1 MHRDS
6 FGGRPSGRPV
16 IGLLVDWLED
26 NYQNTVVS
34 GVADAAREL
43 GVDLICF
50 TGGVLRSPYRFAAQ
64 RNAIYDLAGPE
75 NVDGLLIMS
84 GTLGNAVGP
93 DELARWCQRYRPLPM
108 CSVAVPLPGI
118 PSVLVDNATGMRE
131 LVVHLVEV
139 HGYRRIAFIRGPEAN
154 DESERRYRVY
164 RDVLAEHD
172 LDLDPRLVVVGGF
185 QRAASAEAVG
195 RLCDEHPTPLDAVV
209 AASDSMALG
218 AIDALRARGLRVP
231 EDVAVAG
238 FDDVDEARFT
248 TPPLTTVRQP
258 LYQQGRRAVE
268 TLLSML
274 HGHAVSEQVT
284 LHTELVPRQS
294 CRCARRG
301 APRGPASERWLPGA
315 GFESVFAVNRARA
328 LAGMAL
334 AARGSAHVDG
344 DWGVRILDAFT
355 TDLLGFTSGAL
366 AVTFEGIVRRVIDA
380 GGDAAAWQDVLS
392 VLRLEAL
399 PAMGDHPDLRARAE
413 DLLHEIRL
421 LVADVAES
429 AQAQH
434 RLDVERWARDL
445 SGTSEALVTT
455 FDVGSLVRAAAARLP
470 RLRIQSCYM
479 SLYERGEP
487 TAESSRLVLSY
498 DAGRPPASEHLED
511 SAPEP
516 EGELVFPSRQLAP
529 RGTLPDRRVTFV
541 VQPLFFKEDQLGFV
555 LFEMGPREG
564 TIYEALRE
572 QISAALK
579 GALLVQQV
587 VEKDREQQH
596 LLADL
601 EKRARQLEE
610 AYRAIQ
616 ENQEKLLISE
626 KLASLG
632 RLTASIVHEMNTP
645 LAAVRAALV
654 DLGKLVTEY
663 QDSVG
668 DSDVTVHDHGEIG
681 KEMRQTIG
689 LASSAAERAAL
700 FVRGIK
706 AQTRDMGPHEG
717 RAFNVV
723 SGIREALLLLGHA
736 TRKGN
741 CRAVFEPPAE
751 QIELFG
757 SPVRFSQ
764 VVTNLV
770 ENAVDA
776 SMAKG
781 GGTIKVLVTIQDDGL
796 TLEVADAG
804 TGIPPEVLPR
814 IFEPMFTTKPFG
826 QGTGLGLSIVHDIVT
841 GDFGGSVVVDS
852 QLGSGTTF
860 TVRFPHARDR

>member
-16 IGLLVDWLED
+16 VGLLVDWLKD
-26 NYQNTVVS
+26 SYQNTLVS

-43 GVDLICF
+43 GVNLVCF
-50 TGGVLRSPYRFAAQ
+50 TGGVLRSPYPFAVQ

-84 GTLGNAVGP
+84 GTLGNTIGP
-93 DELARWCQRYRPLPM
+93 DELARWCERYRPLPM
-108 CSVAVPLPGI
+108 CSIAVPLPGI
-118 PSVLVDNATGMRE
+118 PSVLVDNATGMHE
-131 LVVHLVEV
+131 LMAHLIEG
-139 HGYRRIAFIRGPEAN
+139 HGYRRLAFVRGPEAN

-164 RDVLAEHD
+164 RDVLAEHG
-172 LDLDPRLVVVGGF
+172 LALDPALVVVGGF

-195 RLCDEHPTPLDAVV
+195 RLWDDHGAPIDAVV

-258 LYQQGRRAVE
+258 LHEQGRRSVE
-268 TLLSML
+268 TLLAML
-274 HGHAVSEQVT
+274 AGRAVPDQVT

-294 CRCARRG
+294 CRCARRV
-301 APRGPASERWLPGA
+301 AAASAASERALPDG
-315 GFESVFAVNRARA
+315 GFEAAFAASRAGAR
-328 LAGMAL
+328 AGMAL
-334 AARGSAHVDG
+334 AARRPALAVQE
-344 DWGVRILDAFT
+344 DWDTRILDAFAADLRRVT
-355 TDLLGFTSGAL
+355 TGAL
-366 AVTFEGIVRRVIDA
+366 AVTFEGIVREAVDA

-392 VLRLEAL
+392 VLRREAL
-399 PAMGDHPDLRARAE
+399 LAVGGDHGLRARAE
-413 DLLHEIRL
+413 DLFHDIRL

-429 AQAQH
+429 AEGRH
-434 RLDVERWARDL
+434 RLDAERWARNL
-445 SGTSEALVTT
+445 SGTSEALVT

-470 RLRIQSCYM
+470 RLRIQSCFM
-479 SLYERGEP
+479 SLYEGGEP
-487 TAESSRLVLSY
+487 TAESSRLVLGY
-498 DAGRPPASEHLED
+498 DAALAPAE
-511 SAPEP
+511 EP
-516 EGELVFPSRQLAP
+516 VQVVFPSRQLAP
-529 RGTLPDRRVTFV
+529 RGSLPDRRATFV
-541 VQPLFFKEDQLGFV
+541 VQPLFFKETQLGFV

-579 GALLVQQV
+579 GALLV
-587 VEKDREQQH
+587 E
-596 LLADL
+596 
-601 EKRARQLEE
+601 QLEE

-616 ENQEKLLISE
+616 DNQERLLTSE

-663 QDSVG
+663 QSSID
-668 DSDVTVHDHGEIG
+668 DAEVTADDHGEIG
-681 KEMRQTIG
+681 KEMHQAIG
-689 LASSAAERAAL
+689 LAESAAERAAL

-717 RAFNVV
+717 RVFNVV
-723 SGIREALLLLGHA
+723 SSIREALLLLGHA
-736 TRKGN
+736 IRKGS
-741 CRAVFEPPAE
+741 CRAVFDPPAE
-751 QIELFG
+751 QIELYG

-776 SMAKG
+776 SVATG
-781 GGTIKVLVTIQDDGL
+781 GGTIEVRVTFDPDGL
-796 TLEVADAG
+796 TLRVGDAG

-826 QGTGLGLSIVHDIVT
+826 QGTGLGLSIVHNIVT
-841 GDFGGSVVVDS
+841 GDFGGSVVVDT
-852 QLGSGTTF
+852 QLGAGTTF
-860 TVRFPHARDR
+860 TVRFPHRRSTTAAQ

>member
-1 MHRDS
+1 
-6 FGGRPSGRPV
+6 
-16 IGLLVDWLED
+16 
-26 NYQNTVVS
+26 
-34 GVADAAREL
+34 
-43 GVDLICF
+43 
-50 TGGVLRSPYRFAAQ
+50 
-64 RNAIYDLAGPE
+64 
-75 NVDGLLIMS
+75 
-84 GTLGNAVGP
+84 
-93 DELARWCQRYRPLPM
+93 
-108 CSVAVPLPGI
+108 
-118 PSVLVDNATGMRE
+118 
-131 LVVHLVEV
+131 
-139 HGYRRIAFIRGPEAN
+139 
-154 DESERRYRVY
+154 
-164 RDVLAEHD
+164 
-172 LDLDPRLVVVGGF
+172 
-185 QRAASAEAVG
+185 
-195 RLCDEHPTPLDAVV
+195 
-209 AASDSMALG
+209 
-218 AIDALRARGLRVP
+218 
-231 EDVAVAG
+231 
-238 FDDVDEARFT
+238 
-248 TPPLTTVRQP
+248 
-258 LYQQGRRAVE
+258 
-268 TLLSML
+268 
-274 HGHAVSEQVT
+274 
-284 LHTELVPRQS
+284 
-294 CRCARRG
+294 
-301 APRGPASERWLPGA
+301 
-315 GFESVFAVNRARA
+315 
-328 LAGMAL
+328 
-334 AARGSAHVDG
+334 
-344 DWGVRILDAFT
+344 
-355 TDLLGFTSGAL
+355 
-366 AVTFEGIVRRVIDA
+366 
-380 GGDAAAWQDVLS
+380 
-392 VLRLEAL
+392 
-399 PAMGDHPDLRARAE
+399 MGDQPNLRARAE

-470 RLRIQSCYM
+470 RLRIQSCFM

-487 TAESSRLVLSY
+487 TAESSRLVLRY
-498 DAGRPPASEHLED
+498 DAARTPDTEPVTMGAERSEAPSPAPKPPVGESV
-511 SAPEP
+511 PELA
-516 EGELVFPSRQLAP
+516 GVLVFPSRQLAP

-572 QISAALK
+572 QISASLK

-668 DSDVTVHDHGEIG
+668 DADVTVEDHGEIG

-723 SGIREALLLLGHA
+723 SSIREALLLLGHA

-776 SMAKG
+776 SLAKG
-781 GGTIKVLVTIQDDGL
+781 GGTIKVLVTIQDHGL
-796 TLEVADAG
+796 TLEVGDAG

-852 QLGSGTTF
+852 QLGAGTTF
-860 TVRFPHARDR
+860 TIRFPHARDR

>member
-1 MHRDS
+1 M
-6 FGGRPSGRPV
+6 
-16 IGLLVDWLED
+16 
-26 NYQNTVVS
+26 
-34 GVADAAREL
+34 
-43 GVDLICF
+43 
-50 TGGVLRSPYRFAAQ
+50 
-64 RNAIYDLAGPE
+64 
-75 NVDGLLIMS
+75 
-84 GTLGNAVGP
+84 
-93 DELARWCQRYRPLPM
+93 
-108 CSVAVPLPGI
+108 
-118 PSVLVDNATGMRE
+118 
-131 LVVHLVEV
+131 
-139 HGYRRIAFIRGPEAN
+139 
-154 DESERRYRVY
+154 
-164 RDVLAEHD
+164 
-172 LDLDPRLVVVGGF
+172 VVGGF
-185 QRAASAEAVG
+185 QRAASAEAIG
-195 RLCDEHPTPLDAVV
+195 RLCDEHRTPLDAVV

-238 FDDVDEARFT
+238 FDDVEEARFS

-258 LYQQGRRAVE
+258 LYEQGRRAVE
-268 TLLSML
+268 TLLAML
-274 HGHAVSEQVT
+274 HGRAVPEQVT

-315 GFESVFAVNRARA
+315 GFESVFAAHRTRA
-328 LAGMAL
+328 LAAMAL
-334 AARGSAHVDG
+334 AARGPAHAVDEH
-344 DWGVRILDAFT
+344 WGARILDSFS
-355 TDLLGFTSGAL
+355 TDLLGATTGSL
-366 AVTFEGIVRRVIDA
+366 AVTFEGIVRRVLDA

-392 VLRLEAL
+392 VLRREAL
-399 PAMGDHPDLRARAE
+399 PAMGDDPQLRARAE

-470 RLRIQSCYM
+470 RLRIQSCFM

-498 DAGRPPASEHLED
+498 DAARASTV
-511 SAPEP
+511 EP
-516 EGELVFPSRQLAP
+516 GESVFPSRQLAP
-529 RGTLPDRRVTFV
+529 RGALPERRATFV

-587 VEKDREQQH
+587 VDKDREQQR

-610 AYRAIQ
+610 ANRAIQ

-668 DSDVTVHDHGEIG
+668 DADVTVGDHGEIG
-681 KEMRQTIG
+681 QEMRQVIG

-723 SGIREALLLLGHA
+723 SSIREALLLLGHA

-751 QIELFG
+751 QIELYG

-776 SMAKG
+776 SLAKG
-781 GGTIKVLVTIQDDGL
+781 GGTIKILVTIEDRGI

-804 TGIPPEVLPR
+804 TGIPAEILPR

-841 GDFGGSVVVDS
+841 GDFGGSVVVAS
-852 QLGSGTTF
+852 QLGAGTTF